1 MTIPEVIR
9 RSKLE
14 ERLGLSRSSIY
25 KMMADGR
32 FPRPIKL
39 GRRSVGWRAVEIERW
54 LDEMQ
59 EASDE

>member
-39 GRRSVGWRAVEIERW
+39 GRRSVGWRTAEIERW

-59 EASDE
+59 ETSDE

>member
-1 MTIPEVIR
+1 MLPQILR
-9 RSKLE
+9 RKQLE
-14 ERLGLSRSSIY
+14 AQLGLSRSSIY
-25 KMMADGR
+25 LMMSQGR

-39 GRRSVGWRAVEIERW
+39 GRRSVGWRTVEIERW